1 MERAVRLDGDNCEEP
16 AGFVKIMIAGE
27 FHGDST
33 QAREP
38 IASAIVDEFELGS
51 PVFQYGEKHL
61 LLPKSLSTPGSV
73 MAACSAIFRS
83 EPAVSVLCE
92 HDRRGS
98 RTCPRSADRC
108 GMGRESGLSKCSSL
122 RETDRL

>member
-1 MERAVRLDGDNCEEP
+1 VGRAVRLDGDNCEEP

-27 FHGDST
+27 FHCDST

-51 PVFQYGEKHL
+51 PVFKHGQQQTVFAA
-61 LLPKSLSTPGSV
+61 KSLSTPGSV

-83 EPAVSVLCE
+83 EPLAYPCSANTTVAA
-92 HDRRGS
+92 S
-98 RTCPRSADRC
+98 RTCPRDC
-108 GMGRESGLSKCSSL
+108 
-122 RETDRL
+122 